1 MIFNCNF
8 EELSNYHFI
17 FKSNFE
23 DYSKLHF
30 IFNSNFENNH
40 LKPRH
45 YELL

>member
-8 EELSNYHFI
+8 EGLSKYHFI
-17 FKSNFE
+17 FNSNFE
-23 DYSKLHF
+23 DYSKYHF